1 MAADVLTHWW
11 QETGNCISIVSS
23 NGFSPLCHQATIRT
37 NFAMLL
43 AWSMGTNLSDTWNI
57 IQNTNFSVN
66 RMHLKVS
73 SVEMSA
79 ICAGSNVRHIS
90 KSQCK
95 LPQVRKLAWH
105 RLGVFSI
112 MMTSLNGNI
121 SALLALCAGTSPI
134 IGEFPA
140 QRPVTQS
147 LDVFF
152 DLRLNKRL
160 NKQSWGCW
168 FEAPSGSLWR
178 HCVWGVPGSTTDCPY
193 GVWCRDPYRCHALC
207 MLVHFFLK
215 LQTTVGLYIWHNRN
229 VLSLLLILLIFISK
243 YLCVS

>member
-1 MAADVLTHWW
+1 MAADLVTHWW

-23 NGFSPLCHQATIRT
+23 NGWSPLCHQATIRT

-112 MMTSLNGNI
+112 MMTSLKGNI
-121 SALLALCAGTSPI
+121 FRVTGHLCGSSVNSPHK
-134 IGEFPA
+134 GQWRGAVKF
-140 QRPVTQS
+140 S
-147 LDVFF
+147 LI
-152 DLRLNKRL
+152 
-160 NKQSWGCW
+160 
-168 FEAPSGSLWR
+168 
-178 HCVWGVPGSTTDCPY
+178 CVWINGWVNNREADELRPHRAHYDVIVVIRIFCRGALGSATDCPY
-193 GVWCRDPYRCHALC
+193 GVWCRDPYRCHTLC

-215 LQTTVGLYIWHNRN
+215 SYKRQLVCTFGITETFSHC
-229 VLSLLLILLIFISK
+229 F
-243 YLCVS
+243 